1 MENESPLSLEEE
13 TPEVREKAKSPL
25 QIQKES
31 WYDKVPLTVKQL
43 DWIIWGG
50 LALLVLTFIVIFLDA
65 ADIFN
70 PLDIKQKGRTS
81 VRPFLRMM
89 ENKKTGKRWFF
100 GCHL

>member
-70 PLDIKQKGRTS
+70 P
-81 VRPFLRMM
+81 
-89 ENKKTGKRWFF
+89 F
-100 GCHL
+100 GY